1 MKEKKKDLKQI
12 AKEIITSYNARIR
25 IIAEIV
31 KDTHETLADFQNRR
45 QDMSKELRELLAQ
58 NTYLRKKDF
67 DRMMADIIDRQNRR
81 EEEVK
86 KTLEDFRQEEER
98 VAEEFRKLLKR
109 GKSIR
114 INHFKKMMADIRKEQ
129 ERRAGQVGQS
139 VADQLQKM
147 REEVHIMLDRFKQE
161 RLSVA
166 GAWGQALSLLNKRR
180 LKSKSKKPKL
190 KNYELKK
197 TSKTI

>member
-1 MKEKKKDLKQI
+1 MKKKSDLKQI
-12 AKEIITSYNARIR
+12 IKDIIFSYNARVR

-31 KDTHETLADFQNRR
+31 KDTHETLADFRQRR
-45 QDMSKELRELLAQ
+45 QEMSQELRELLAQ

-67 DRMMADIIDRQNRR
+67 DRMMVDIIVRQNSR

-98 VAEEFRKLLKR
+98 VAEAFRKLLKK
-109 GKSIR
+109 GEGIR
-114 INHFKKMMADIRKEQ
+114 INHFKKMMTDIRKEQ
-129 ERRAGQVGQS
+129 EKRAGSAV
-139 VADQLQKM
+139 DQIQKM
-147 REEVHIMLDRFKQE
+147 RQEVHAMLDRFKQE

-166 GAWGQALSLLNKRR
+166 GAWNQALSLLNKQRSE
-180 LKSKSKKPKL
+180 SKLKKPKL

-197 TSKTI
+197 ETNKTT

>member
-1 MKEKKKDLKQI
+1 MEKKKDLKQI
-12 AKEIITSYNARIR
+12 AKEIVASYNARIR
-25 IIAEIV
+25 VIAEIV
-31 KDTHETLADFQNRR
+31 KDTDETLADFRQRR
-45 QDMSKELRELLAQ
+45 QEMSHELRELLAQ

-81 EEEVK
+81 EEEVR

-109 GKSIR
+109 GEGIR
-114 INHFKKMMADIRKEQ
+114 INHFKKMMADIRQEQ

-139 VADQLQKM
+139 VADQMQKM
-147 REEVHIMLDRFKQE
+147 RQEVHIMLDRFKQE

-166 GAWGQALSLLNKRR
+166 GAWGQALSLLNKQR
-180 LKSKSKKPKL
+180 LESKSKKPKL
-190 KNYELKK
+190 KNYEFKK
-197 TSKTI
+197 ETNKTN